1 MKSQSNTV
9 TIMQSGDLYQV
20 TKSEKFELDIA
31 NSCIYNMIVDIEACE
46 LHKLKQIIEQN
57 NGTVT
62 SLKTDCC
69 ECYFKDNKP
78 VDITQYYWD
87 NEKTVRKY
95 KFENKTESP
104 TYERMAKFKHNGNY
118 EFERKQWNI
127 KKDPLHNDFT
137 QIAKEIIES
146 KQGCNLNGI
155 AGSGKTSMLRTIMK
169 QLDEQKIKYQALCPT
184 NKSARVVSKDAM
196 TIHKFLAK
204 GFSNMKSLK
213 KQIHGLKYIIVDEIS
228 MVREM
233 FYKVFLSIKAMSD
246 IKFIIAGDWRQIE
259 PVNDR
264 AEFNYKDSLALL
276 ELCDANKLELTQCR
290 RSDDK
295 LFKASLQV
303 MTLDTKKFGKNEHFI
318 QSSKK

>member
-1 MKSQSNTV
+1 
-9 TIMQSGDLYQV
+9 
-20 TKSEKFELDIA
+20 
-31 NSCIYNMIVDIEACE
+31 
-46 LHKLKQIIEQN
+46 
-57 NGTVT
+57 
-62 SLKTDCC
+62 
-69 ECYFKDNKP
+69 
-78 VDITQYYWD
+78 
-87 NEKTVRKY
+87 
-95 KFENKTESP
+95 
-104 TYERMAKFKHNGNY
+104 
-118 EFERKQWNI
+118 
-127 KKDPLHNDFT
+127 
-137 QIAKEIIES
+137 
-146 KQGCNLNGI
+146 LNGI

-169 QLDEQKIKYQALCPT
+169 QLDEQKIKYQVLCPT

-213 KQIHGLKYIIVDEIS
+213 KQINGLKYLIVDEIS

-276 ELCDANKLELTQCR
+276 ELCDANKLELTKCR

-303 MTLDTKKFGKNEHFI
+303 MTLDTKKYGKTEHDISICWTNKKRIAVNDKWMKAKSVNMEKIFLPKLGYDSNSQDTIIYKGLPIIARVNCRKNDIANNETFIVKKVGDKVITITDEGFDKDIETKDFMRLFYPAYCMTCHRVQGTTIDRPFTIYEWKHFNEQLRYTAFTRGTKMENI
-318 QSSKK
+318 NFA